1 MLEQTFNFLIQ
12 YKYILIFY
20 LLIFLFFF
28 IKRKQLDYQAK
39 IIILYRMK
47 FGLNLIE
54 KISSRFREWIILLGY
69 IGVGA
74 GYVGLIFISYILI
87 KSLYDSITAATA
99 VSGVSLVLPGVNIP
113 GVGVLPFWH
122 WLLAIFVIALVHE
135 FSHGIVAR
143 AHNIKVKNT
152 GIVLLGPIIGAFVE
166 PEEKD
171 LVKEKDIK
179 QYSVYAAGPFSN
191 IVLALIALL
200 MINFIF
206 FPVQQTM
213 VEPEGFSFGA
223 FYEGDFPIT
232 KSGIVP
238 GTVITGINGEKTAD
252 FTLFGETL
260 NCLHP
265 GKEITLETKGDKSY
279 SFVLAPSPDNPK
291 KGFMGVS
298 QIKNEFKTKE
308 KYTMG
313 IGKVWYWLVSQINEF
328 LKWIFILSLGIGLFN
343 LLPLPIVDGGRM
355 MQISMHRIHGQKKG
369 EKRYRQIGLFF
380 LLILLLS
387 IIYPFFRGWLGI

>member
-1 MLEQTFNFLIQ
+1 MLEQTLNFLIQ

-20 LLIFLFFF
+20 LLVALFFF

-47 FGLNLIE
+47 FGLKLIE
-54 KISSRFREWIILLGY
+54 KISSKFREWIILLGY

-87 KSLYDSITAATA
+87 KSLYDSITATTA
-99 VSGVSLVLPGVNIP
+99 VPGVSLVLPGVNIP
-113 GVGVLPFWH
+113 GVGILPFWH
-122 WLLAIFVIALVHE
+122 WLIAIFVIALVHE
-135 FSHGIVAR
+135 FAHGIVAR

-152 GIVLLGPIIGAFVE
+152 GIVLLGPIMGAFVE

-171 LVKEKDIK
+171 LVKERDIK

-206 FPVQQTM
+206 FPVQQAM
-213 VEPEGFSFGA
+213 VEPQGFSFGA
-223 FYEGDFPIT
+223 FYDGDFPIT
-232 KSGIVP
+232 KSGIQL
-238 GTVITGINGEKTAD
+238 GTVITGINGEKTTD
-252 FTLFGETL
+252 FNQFGETL
-260 NCLHP
+260 NCLPP
-265 GKEITLETKGDKSY
+265 GKEITLQTKEDQSY
-279 SFVLAPSPDNPK
+279 SFILASSPDNPK

-298 QIKNEFKTKE
+298 QIKNEFQTKD
-308 KYTMG
+308 KYTFG
-313 IGKVWYWLVSQINEF
+313 IGKVWYWIVTQINEF

-355 MQISMHRIHGQKKG
+355 MQVSMHRIHGQKKG
-369 EKRYRQIGLFF
+369 EKRYRQIGLIF

-387 IIYPFFRGWLGI
+387 IIYPYLAKLF